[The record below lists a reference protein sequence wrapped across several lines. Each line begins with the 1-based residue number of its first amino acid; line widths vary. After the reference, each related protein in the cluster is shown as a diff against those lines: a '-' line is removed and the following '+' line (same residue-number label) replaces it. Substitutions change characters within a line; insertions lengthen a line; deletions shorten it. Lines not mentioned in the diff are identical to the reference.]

1 MAITIVVIT
10 ATKKTVIK
18 INAEENN
25 FNATTRNVFRSIGN
39 AIMTMIAGIIVT
51 KLTAQAL
58 SAIPILS
65 LDVTMANA
73 STRNGNVIWRR
84 IAKTEV
90 TKLIVQKGQLL
101 AR

>member
-25 FNATTRNVFRSIGN
+25 FNA
-39 AIMTMIAGIIVT
+39 
-51 KLTAQAL
+51 
-58 SAIPILS
+58 
-65 LDVTMANA
+65 
-73 STRNGNVIWRR
+73 STRNGNVIWKR
-84 IAKTEV
+84 IVKMEV